1 MILAAKAKGMRRC
14 NTCYWHGCR
23 RACLGQATCASLVL
37 ARVDLICAATSS
49 IPSMLADGAS
59 IKESDLLTQQLD
71 KWPCKVWI
79 LQRGKSANR
88 KHVVLHSHLPLFFQA
103 RQVRVK
109 IQTYHHTSICRKLQK
124 PANLARPESLQGMQL
139 LKALW
144 ELLA

>member
-14 NTCYWHGCR
+14 KTCYWHGCR
-23 RACLGQATCASLVL
+23 RACLGPASCASLVL

-49 IPSMLADGAS
+49 IPSMLSDGAS
-59 IKESDLLTQQLD
+59 IKELDLLTQQLD

-79 LQRGKSANR
+79 LQHGKPNR
-88 KHVVLHSHLPLFFQA
+88 KHDVLHPHLPLFFQA
-103 RQVRVK
+103 QQVRVK
-109 IQTYHHTSICRKLQK
+109 IPTYHHTSVCQKLQE